1 MNTVIESYTGTA
13 GFMREELSKTMITKF
28 TDLYEASR
36 QEEQK
41 ARYEKIR
48 AGFAELFGEKDVTFI
63 SAPGRTEVGGNHTD
77 HQHGCV
83 LAAAVDLDIV
93 AAAAPNGE
101 QVMRLKSAE
110 YPKMDEIDLTDLSVH
125 EEEKESSAALLRG
138 VCARCRELGYR
149 VEGFDAYT
157 MTQVLKGSGLSSSAA
172 FEVVVV
178 HAISHLFNNDAIDA
192 VTAAQISQYAENVY
206 FGKPSGLMDQTAS
219 SVGGFTAIDF
229 ADPSEPKFKK
239 VDFNLAAHGYAL
251 CIVDTGGNHA
261 DLTGDY
267 ASIPVE
273 MKQVAN
279 ELGVDFLRD
288 ADESAFYARL
298 GEIRKK
304 TGDRAVLRAMHFFD
318 DNRLAQEEAN
328 ALAEGNLDAFLE
340 MEIRSGR
347 SSFMRLQNVF
357 ACSNPSEQGLS
368 LALALSEK
376 LLAGK
381 KASWR
386 VHGGG
391 FAGTVQAFVP
401 VEELSHYKT
410 EMEKVFGEGTCHV
423 LSVRR
428 AGGTRVD
435 F

>member
-48 AGFAELFGEKDVTFI
+48 TGFAELFGEKDVTFI

-239 VDFNLAAHGYAL
+239 VDFDLAAHGYAL

>member
-1 MNTVIESYTGTA
+1 
-13 GFMREELSKTMITKF
+13 MITKF

-48 AGFAELFGEKDVTFI
+48 AGFTELFGQKDVTFI

-125 EEEKESSAALLRG
+125 EDEKESSAALLRG

-178 HAISHLFNNDAIDA
+178 HAISHLFNDGAIDA

-229 ADPSEPKFKK
+229 ADPSAPKFKK
-239 VDFNLAAHGYAL
+239 VDFDLAAHGYAL

-273 MKQVAN
+273 MKQVAS
-279 ELGVDFLRD
+279 ELGVEFLRD

-328 ALAEGNLDAFLE
+328 ALAEGNLDVFLD

>member
-1 MNTVIESYTGTA
+1 MS
-13 GFMREELSKTMITKF
+13 
-28 TDLYEASR
+28 
-36 QEEQK
+36 
-41 ARYEKIR
+41 
-48 AGFAELFGEKDVTFI
+48 
-63 SAPGRTEVGGNHTD
+63 
-77 HQHGCV
+77 
-83 LAAAVDLDIV
+83 
-93 AAAAPNGE
+93 
-101 QVMRLKSAE
+101 
-110 YPKMDEIDLTDLSVH
+110 
-125 EEEKESSAALLRG
+125 
-138 VCARCRELGYR
+138 
-149 VEGFDAYT
+149 
-157 MTQVLKGSGLSSSAA
+157 
-172 FEVVVV
+172 
-178 HAISHLFNNDAIDA
+178 
-192 VTAAQISQYAENVY
+192 
-206 FGKPSGLMDQTAS
+206 
-219 SVGGFTAIDF
+219 FTAIDF

-273 MKQVAN
+273 MKQVAS

>member
-239 VDFNLAAHGYAL
+239 VDFDLAAHGYAL

-273 MKQVAN
+273 MKQVAS
-279 ELGVDFLRD
+279 ELGVEFLRD

-410 EMEKVFGEGTCHV
+410 EMEKAFGEGTCHV

>member
-1 MNTVIESYTGTA
+1 
-13 GFMREELSKTMITKF
+13 MITKF

-110 YPKMDEIDLTDLSVH
+110 YSKMDEIDLTDLSVH